1 MMCYFIGRKRDN
13 FLIGK
18 FLSSSL
24 ENSLARVV
32 TLMRLVSSLHSSTS
46 SSSTSCSS
54 SASHSARF
62 RVSETK
68 IVLAQNRRR
77 ERRVRRV
84 RSSTKSEQEWED
96 IPPLSATT
104 ETEKRDTEEIPV
116 GRKLAISAFAVGTA
130 AFVSATGVGGSS
142 NSINAVAANLAQ
154 LERES
159 IDVDV
164 ALSNEKPTVLEFYAD
179 WCEVCKSSAPY
190 VFDVEKGNKKDINF
204 VMMNIDNT
212 KWTQEMDDYDVDG
225 IPHLEFLDRE
235 NKSKGALI
243 GKFPKEVL
251 EANIDAL
258 KSGED
263 KLPYAKVKFQSSPV
277 EVKSIMEAPSVSVST
292 TGGAVDTSDPRAHG

>member
-1 MMCYFIGRKRDN
+1 MCYFIGRKRDN

-24 ENSLARVV
+24 ENSLASVV

-46 SSSTSCSS
+46 SSTTSCSS

-62 RVSETK
+62 RANETK

-212 KWTQEMDDYDVDG
+212 KWTQEMDDYDVEG
-225 IPHLEFLDRE
+225 IPHLEFLDGE

-251 EANIDAL
+251 EANIGAL
-258 KSGED
+258 KTGEE
-263 KLPYAKVKFQSSPV
+263 KLPYAKVRFQPSPV
-277 EVKSIMEAPSVSVST
+277 EAKSIMEAPSVAVSA
-292 TGGAVDTSDPRAHG
+292 TGGAVATSDPRAHG